1 MVDHDVSK
9 FTDQEL
15 ENIVREHPPTSHLRT
30 KSLDEVKKRNK
41 LAEVQTTKQLF
52 TISKWTLIIATISA
66 VAAIFGVIISLLK

>member
-30 KSLDEVKKRNK
+30 KSLDEVKVDIGNV
-41 LAEVQTTKQLF
+41 LDNDLTN
-52 TISKWTLIIATISA
+52 
-66 VAAIFGVIISLLK
+66 G